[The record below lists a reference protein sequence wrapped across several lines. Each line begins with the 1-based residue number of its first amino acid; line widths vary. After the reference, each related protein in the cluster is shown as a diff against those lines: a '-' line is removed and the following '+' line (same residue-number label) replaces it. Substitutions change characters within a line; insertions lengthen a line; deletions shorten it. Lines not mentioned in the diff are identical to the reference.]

1 MGCENSWGSNLGAG
15 FSQLRQACGVLSH
28 QSMKKTNYIG
38 VFAGCCRGNF
48 SLCARHAV
56 HEALGQE
63 HVPADLF
70 PSEQVRVQQILG
82 NANYQ
87 RGGLRK
93 AF

>member
-1 MGCENSWGSNLGAG
+1 MADCKIAPNCPYYNGQAT
-15 FSQLRQACGVLSH
+15 RQAPNVSSWLRYQYCH
-28 QSMKKTNYIG
+28 
-38 VFAGCCRGNF
+38 GNF

-82 NANYQ
+82 NAYYQ